1 MLDDEQ
7 PAHGAERSVRTAA
20 LTSGILAFP
29 LVVNVFPF
37 AWNCMLAPAAVQA
50 LSEPVMSSEY
60 DDDDMVPVPQVA
72 WLLATAV
79 MLVTPAA
86 PFTEP

>member
-1 MLDDEQ
+1 
-7 PAHGAERSVRTAA
+7 
-20 LTSGILAFP
+20 
-29 LVVNVFPF
+29 
-37 AWNCMLAPAAVQA
+37 MLAPAAVQA
-50 LSEPVMSSEY
+50 LSELVMSTKYE
-60 DDDDMVPVPQVA
+60 DDDTVPVPHVA